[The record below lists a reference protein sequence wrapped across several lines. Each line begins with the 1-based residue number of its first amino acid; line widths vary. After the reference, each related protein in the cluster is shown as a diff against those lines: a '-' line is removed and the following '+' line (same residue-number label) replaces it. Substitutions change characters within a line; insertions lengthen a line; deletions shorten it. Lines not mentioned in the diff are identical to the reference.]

1 MVVET
6 LQTGRPIREM
16 RAQLSRLPEWFE
28 YHASLARTYQT
39 DVLPF
44 KVPFRHPPWEFTV
57 DGREMC

>member
-1 MVVET
+1 MAVET

-16 RAQLSRLPEWFE
+16 TAQLSRIPEWFE

-44 KVPFRHPPWEFTV
+44 KVQTHPPYNTEI
-57 DGREMC
+57 REMY